1 MLKIFFIGDINGR
14 PGRDALASHLGP
26 FVKQRGIN
34 FVIANGENSAAGFG
48 ITPDVAKSLLSSG
61 ITVITTGNHIWD
73 KKDIIPVIDHIP
85 ELLRPN
91 NLPPG
96 NPGKGFGIFESKND
110 SGEQVKI
117 GVICLVGRI
126 FMQPVDCPFRS
137 ADSAIEEIRKTTP
150 VIITDIH
157 AEATSEKQA
166 LAYYLDGR
174 VSAVLGTHTHV
185 QTADERILRN
195 GTAYITD
202 AGMTGS
208 TDSVIGVKKE
218 MIVRKFLTFI
228 PEKFEIADKDVK
240 INGVVIT
247 VDEKSGRSISIE
259 RIIIDA

>member
-1 MLKIFFIGDINGR
+1 MIKIFFIGDINGR
-14 PGRDALASHLGP
+14 PGRDALASLLGP
-26 FVKQRGIN
+26 FVKEHGIN

-48 ITPDVAKSLLSSG
+48 ITAEVTRSLLG
-61 ITVITTGNHIWD
+61 IGINAITTGNHIWD
-73 KKDIIPVIDHIP
+73 KKDIIHVIDHMP

-96 NPGKGFGIFESKND
+96 NPGKGFGIFEAKNEA
-110 SGEQVKI
+110 GEAVKV

-137 ADSAIEEIRKTTP
+137 ADFAVEEIRKTTP
-150 VIITDIH
+150 VIITDMH

-195 GTAYITD
+195 GTAYLTD

-208 TDSVIGVKKE
+208 VDSVIGVKKE
-218 MIVRKFLTFI
+218 MIVRKFLTFM
-228 PEKFEIADKDVK
+228 PEKFEIADKEVK
-240 INGVVIT
+240 INGAVVT
-247 VDEKSGRSISIE
+247 VDEKTGRSISIE
-259 RIIIDA
+259 RIIISA